1 MGVNPETKVGMLTAF
16 TLLMLF
22 SLFCW
27 LNRVTF
33 FQKGSE
39 VKVVFERIEGL
50 RPGAPVKYIG
60 VDVGR
65 INKIYFEAQHI
76 IVVVHINQG
85 FKLPF
90 TSKAIIASTG
100 VIGDKYLELQPLK
113 PGEHPLPNQRIQ
125 GETPTSMEQLYAST
139 YEILKSVKQSVDA
152 LNQIVADPA
161 NANSIKNAL
170 ANLAKIS
177 ASTERLIADNGT
189 AFSDLVRNANTASA
203 QLTQASATANRFLG
217 EIADAQTTGEIKE
230 LINHIN
236 AVSASLEQFSGLLA
250 AKGSQLVGLTDD
262 AHQTMTA
269 ITQAAQSI
277 TTAINAFSAEDS
289 NSGNLKSAINQAGNA
304 VHKAGA
310 FVKSFSRISA
320 AQHIGM
326 GYQSTEDTEDLAIN
340 YRADLNLSEHRGA
353 TFGITDIGHDNLSTL
368 QYKLCNPGYNTRFGL
383 YRNQVGLGVDWI
395 PHSNYSLGVD
405 LWDTHSA
412 NLGVS
417 ANWRINSMWSMSLS
431 ASRKLENDEHR
442 WDIGCWRKF

>member
-1 MGVNPETKVGMLTAF
+1 
-16 TLLMLF
+16 
-22 SLFCW
+22 
-27 LNRVTF
+27 
-33 FQKGSE
+33 
-39 VKVVFERIEGL
+39 
-50 RPGAPVKYIG
+50 
-60 VDVGR
+60 
-65 INKIYFEAQHI
+65 
-76 IVVVHINQG
+76 
-85 FKLPF
+85 
-90 TSKAIIASTG
+90 
-100 VIGDKYLELQPLK
+100 
-113 PGEHPLPNQRIQ
+113 
-125 GETPTSMEQLYAST
+125 
-139 YEILKSVKQSVDA
+139 
-152 LNQIVADPA
+152 
-161 NANSIKNAL
+161 
-170 ANLAKIS
+170 
-177 ASTERLIADNGT
+177 
-189 AFSDLVRNANTASA
+189 
-203 QLTQASATANRFLG
+203 
-217 EIADAQTTGEIKE
+217 
-230 LINHIN
+230 
-236 AVSASLEQFSGLLA
+236 
-250 AKGSQLVGLTDD
+250 
-262 AHQTMTA
+262 MTA